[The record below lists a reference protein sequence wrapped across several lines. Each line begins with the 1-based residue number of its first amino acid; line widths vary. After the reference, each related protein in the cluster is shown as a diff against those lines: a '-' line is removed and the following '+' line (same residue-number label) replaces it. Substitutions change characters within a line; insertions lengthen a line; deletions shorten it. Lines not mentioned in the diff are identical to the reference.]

1 MDNKQRK
8 EFWDVLCSLDGN
20 DIQNDKKLL
29 MDKIVYPRYLFRYR
43 DVSFSSLDSLRTNHL
58 YFSSA
63 NYYDDPFDTFLHI
76 DIEKIR
82 TEFETNFASEEDICR
97 LSNAFTSILDNSNI
111 QPPAEFVSLVSN
123 PQKLKQLHQN
133 GLTNAFLSH
142 ALNLRNEIRKDTWS
156 ICFSENGLN
165 ETLWLKYANQY
176 KGFVLMYDL
185 NNTENFRCGKMDKCK
200 NCGIFNYGTPLFPMY
215 YSDEPYD
222 ATNFAK
228 YIMGQIVAT
237 QMNIQIPQFVFNEFG
252 KMTWERERTTLIKK
266 KCHQYDEEWRMIT
279 NCQMRPPIMM
289 EWIPYG
295 IILGLRM
302 SQSEENLVI
311 SLARQAG
318 IKNIYKSIID
328 KNNKLDAYLISEGH
342 T

>member
-8 EFWDVLCSLDGN
+8 EFWDTLCSLEGN
-20 DIQNDKKLL
+20 DIQNDSKLL
-29 MDKIVYPRYLFRYR
+29 MKKIVFPHHLYRYR
-43 DVSFSSLDSLRTNHL
+43 DVTFDNLEALRTNLL

-82 TEFETNFASEEDICR
+82 AEFETNFASEENICR
-97 LSNAFTSILDNSNI
+97 LANTMKSTIENCTV

-123 PQKLKQLHQN
+123 PQKLKESHQN
-133 GLTNAFLSH
+133 GLTNEFLSN
-142 ALNLRNEIRKDTWS
+142 ALKLRNELRKYTWS
-156 ICFSENGLN
+156 ICFCENGLN

-176 KGFVLMYDL
+176 KGFVLIYDL
-185 NNTENFRCGKMDKCK
+185 NNSENFQYGKMDKCK
-200 NCGIFNYGTPLFPMY
+200 NCGIFNYGTHLYHMY
-215 YSDEPYD
+215 YSDEPYN

-237 QMNIQIPQFVFNEFG
+237 QLNIQIPQFMNEFG
-252 KMTWERERTTLIKK
+252 NISWERERTTLIKK

-279 NCQMRPPIMM
+279 DCQMKPPIMM
-289 EWIPYG
+289 EWIPHG

-302 SQSEENLVI
+302 SQTEENLVI
-311 SLARQAG
+311 SLAKQAG

-328 KNNKLDAYLISEGH
+328 KNNKLDAYPISHEH
-342 T
+342 M